1 MAGKALRWAVT
12 FLGAV
17 CFIVAG
23 TLVLASLLDHLDLLP
38 ESSFL
43 YGIDFVPPLW
53 FFPAVA
59 IAVILALS
67 SRRATAAIVLSVIY
81 GVLVAGFGD
90 FSIPFFR
97 EGADHGR
104 HSQTMRVAALN
115 VRYYSYGLDKVLD
128 EVKRTNADLTL
139 LSENVLAPDQIPH
152 VEKALAPASFRMDHE
167 NGTAIVSRYPI
178 ISYTEVT
185 LPSHEASLSGGN
197 DIDSMDAHPH
207 RSFSHAILDV
217 NGTMVNA
224 ISIRFIAGRPKDH
237 SLREN
242 LIWGRYLL
250 RVQKQEVTFF
260 TEYLSRLN
268 GPIVFGGDLN
278 APPRSKTMREIERI
292 AHDAQLDHNFWGGV
306 TFRTEFPTLRIDYLF
321 GMNGMESIAA
331 RRLNEEVS
339 DHFPVY
345 AEFRFNVEG
354 SPPRDRSLSP
364 SKDSVRL
371 ASMPPGR

>member
-1 MAGKALRWAVT
+1 MAVKALRWSLTIHVGVL
-12 FLGAV
+12 FL
-17 CFIVAG
+17 VAG

-38 ESSFL
+38 EGSAL

-53 FFPAVA
+53 FLPAVVLAA
-59 IAVILALS
+59 IFTWA
-67 SRRATAAIVLSVIY
+67 SRRRTAAILLSVTY
-81 GVLVAGFGD
+81 VVLLAGFGD
-90 FSIPFFR
+90 ISIPFLR
-97 EGADHGR
+97 GAADPGP
-104 HSQTMRVAALN
+104 HSQTLKVAALN
-115 VRYYSYGLDKVLD
+115 VRYYSYGLDRVLD
-128 EVKRTNADLTL
+128 EVKRTNADLML
-139 LSENVLAPDQIPH
+139 LSENVLAAEQVSH
-152 VEKALAPASFRMDHE
+152 VEKSLAPSQFRMDHE

-178 ISYTEVT
+178 VSYAEVL

-197 DIDSMDAHPH
+197 DIDSMEAHPH
-207 RSFSHAILDV
+207 RSFSHAVIDV
-217 NGTMVNA
+217 NGTRVNA

-250 RVQKQEVTFF
+250 RVQKEEVKFF
-260 TEYLSRLN
+260 TDYLSTLQ

-292 AHDAQLDHNFWGGV
+292 AHDAQLEHNFWGGV

-321 GMNGMESIAA
+321 GMNGMESVAA
-331 RRLNEEVS
+331 HRLNEEVS

-345 AEFRFNVEG
+345 AEFRFNDGKSGPAEQT
-354 SPPRDRSLSP
+354 SRPRFDNP
-364 SKDSVRL
+364 GL